1 MVIKF
6 NSRRHV
12 WAERRMDGGGTGGPG
27 CLGGPPGGPGGPP
40 GGPGGPPGGP
50 GGPPGGMGSNGMKR
64 SSSENATNAT
74 RSA

>member
-1 MVIKF
+1 MVTIF
-6 NSRRHV
+6 DSRRLF
-12 WAERRMDGGGTGGPG
+12 WAEKRMDGGGTGGPG
-27 CLGGPPGGPGGPP
+27 CLGGPP

-74 RSA
+74 RSV

>member
-1 MVIKF
+1 MVTKF
-6 NSRRHV
+6 DCRRHV

-40 GGPGGPPGGP
+40 GGPGGPPGG
-50 GGPPGGMGSNGMKR
+50 MGSNGMKR

-74 RSA
+74 RSV

>member
-1 MVIKF
+1 
-6 NSRRHV
+6 
-12 WAERRMDGGGTGGPG
+12 MDGGGTVGPG
-27 CLGGPPGGPGGPP
+27 CLGGPP

-74 RSA
+74 RSV